1 MDQRTVAGRPF
12 DGIGISVFV
21 LFVFVLAFSCISRP
35 WAKERWSGGHLMAFV
50 FVFVFV
56 FVFEFVF
63 VYLDH
68 GPKSGGHLMALASP
82 SCW

>member
-1 MDQRTVAGRPF
+1 
-12 DGIGISVFV
+12 
-21 LFVFVLAFSCISRP
+21 
-35 WAKERWSGGHLMAFV
+35 MAL
-50 FVFVFV
+50 VFV

-82 SCW
+82 PCWWTSDGTAGLEKDQMLLRRIYSLQI